1 VTGRTRP
8 GRAPAGERRAPP
20 SVHGRQVEDRKGD
33 LLEYPKAVRALP
45 FSDAGNTYFTND
57 NYNVNCSGDF
67 PDNGGGKVCWVQSM

>member
-1 VTGRTRP
+1 MDERARGGRRC
-8 GRAPAGERRAPP
+8 RSVKLP
-20 SVHGRQVEDRKGD
+20 SVHGPQVEDRKGD

-67 PDNGGGKVCWVQSM
+67 PDNGGGKVCWG